1 MTKVEV
7 FQSILEECTQR
18 SRIEK
23 VRWDLNF
30 KFCIGSMIS

>member
-1 MTKVEV
+1 MTEVEV

-23 VRWDLNF
+23 LDGIL
-30 KFCIGSMIS
+30 ISNSA